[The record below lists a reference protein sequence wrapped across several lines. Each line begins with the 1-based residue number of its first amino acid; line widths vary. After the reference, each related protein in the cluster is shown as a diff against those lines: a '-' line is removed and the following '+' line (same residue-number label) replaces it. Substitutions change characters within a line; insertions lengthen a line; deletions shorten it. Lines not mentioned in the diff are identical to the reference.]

1 MTRLRGSR
9 EPLRDAA
16 LVRETWIDPAH
27 GVDLT

>member
-9 EPLRDAA
+9 DALRDAA
-16 LVRETWIDPAH
+16 LELESGTDPAH